1 MVMALLQVNASK
13 IYKLLIGTHVVLKSS
28 FGWCWALVF
37 GINAVIKVDNP
48 LINAHGF
55 HTF

>member
-1 MVMALLQVNASK
+1 MALLQVNASK